1 MLRLDKYISNAT
13 DLSRSE
19 VKRYIKYGD
28 ITIDDEPATNPAQKV
43 SGSETICIDGSAIL
57 APTHRYFML
66 NKPAGVV
73 SATKDNTNT
82 TALDLIY
89 EHRSAEL
96 QIAGRLDIDTTG
108 LLLITDDGQWNH
120 RLTSPR
126 SDCQKIY
133 LVTLGVP
140 ISPDYQDKLANGVW
154 LEGEKHP
161 CLPATMEVID
171 ERTVLLSIAE
181 GKYHQVKRMFAALG
195 NHVEALHRTQVG
207 DIVLDETLEPGD
219 YRPLTEA
226 EVASI
231 LTGGS

>member
-1 MLRLDKYISNAT
+1 MLRVDKYISNAT

-19 VKRYIKYGD
+19 VKRLIKYGEV
-28 ITIDDEPATNPAQKV
+28 TVDDEPVTNPAQKV
-43 SGSETICIDGSAIL
+43 AGNEDICIEGSSISM
-57 APTHRYFML
+57 PQSRYFML

-73 SATKDNTNT
+73 SATKDHNNS

-89 EHRSAEL
+89 EHRSSEL

-108 LLLITDDGQWNH
+108 LLLVTDDGQWNH

-133 LVTLGVP
+133 QVKLGVP
-140 ISPDYQDKLANGVW
+140 ITPDYQQKLADGVW

-161 CLPATMEVID
+161 CLPATMEIID
-171 ERTVLLSIAE
+171 DQHVLLSIAE

-207 DIVLDETLEPGD
+207 GIVLDEDLEPGD
-219 YRPLTEA
+219 YRPLTEE

-231 LTGGS
+231 YE

>member
-19 VKRYIKYGD
+19 VKRYIKFGD
-28 ITIDDEPATNPAQKV
+28 VTIDDQPATNPAQKV
-43 SGSETICIDGSAIL
+43 SGTESICIDGSAIHL
-57 APTHRYFML
+57 PQSRYFML
-66 NKPAGVV
+66 NKPVGVV
-73 SATKDNTNT
+73 SATKDNNNT

-108 LLLITDDGQWNH
+108 LLLVTNDGQWNH

-133 LVTLGVP
+133 RVTLGIP
-140 ISPDYQDKLANGVW
+140 ITADYQQKLANGVW

-161 CLPATMEVID
+161 CLPATMDIID
-171 ERTVLLSIAE
+171 DRTVLLSIAE

-207 DIVLDETLEPGD
+207 GIVLDPLLEPGD
-219 YRPLTEA
+219 YRALTEE

-231 LTGGS
+231 L

>member
-1 MLRLDKYISNAT
+1 MLRVDKYISNAT

-19 VKRYIKYGD
+19 VKRMIKYGEV
-28 ITIDDEPATNPAQKV
+28 TVDDEPVTNPGQKV
-43 SGSETICIDGSAIL
+43 SGSEDICIEGSAISM
-57 APTHRYFML
+57 PTNRYFML

-73 SATKDNTNT
+73 SATKDNNNS

-108 LLLITDDGQWNH
+108 LLLVTDDGQWNH

-133 LVTLGVP
+133 QVKLGVP
-140 ISPDYQDKLANGVW
+140 ISPDYQEKLAKGVW

-171 ERTVLLSIAE
+171 DQHVLLSIAE
-181 GKYHQVKRMFAALG
+181 GKYHQVKRMFAACG
-195 NHVEALHRTQVG
+195 RHVEKLHRVSIG
-207 DIVLDETLEPGD
+207 GIVLDAALAAGD
-219 YRPLTEA
+219 YRELTRDEIEA
-226 EVASI
+226 VTS
-231 LTGGS
+231 